1 MKIVCLICIVV
12 FLVCSF
18 GAFAQGAYLEKGQ
31 NGFGCE
37 AWAMWSLDAF
47 EGVRVVTGYS
57 IAGILDIGFDLGYT
71 LGELGGSSAS
81 ELGIG
86 FAYKANVLKQSP
98 RIPLSLQIMGSY
110 GLVNVSS
117 DYLEAND
124 LIRRGTGYT
133 IGVSLS
139 RNFRITSFWLIRMIL
154 LTDYESISYT
164 DTKVVTTTT
173 DENVVNVE
181 NLEHI
186 GTLFFGGGLGFLF
199 VFPRGSILA
208 VQAELRADQDL
219 ELQIHPI
226 IAVAFPQK

>member
-18 GAFAQGAYLEKGQ
+18 GAFAQGTYLEKGQ
-31 NGFGCE
+31 NGFGGE
-37 AWAMWSLDAF
+37 VRLMWSQDGF
-47 EGVRVVTGYS
+47 KGMGVVTGYS

-71 LGELGGSSAS
+71 LGELEGTSST
-81 ELGIG
+81 ELGVA
-86 FAYKANVLKQSP
+86 FDYNVNVLKQSA
-98 RIPLSLQIMGSY
+98 RVPLSLQIMGSY

-117 DYLEAND
+117 EYLDTRD

-133 IGVSLS
+133 IGVDLS
-139 RNFRITSFWLIRMIL
+139 RNFRLTSYWLLRMNGL
-154 LTDYESISYT
+154 VDYESFTYT
-164 DTKVVTTTT
+164 DTDTSAVPPTVA
-173 DENVVNVE
+173 VQ
-181 NLEHI
+181 EHI
-186 GTLFFGGGLGFLF
+186 GNLLFGGGLGFLF
-199 VFPRGSILA
+199 VFPRGSTLA

>member
-18 GAFAQGAYLEKGQ
+18 GAFAQGTYLEKGQ
-31 NGFGCE
+31 NGFGGE
-37 AWAMWSLDAF
+37 VRLMWSQDGF
-47 EGVRVVTGYS
+47 EGVGVVTGYS

-71 LGELGGSSAS
+71 LGELQGSSAS
-81 ELGIG
+81 ELAIG

-98 RIPLSLQIMGSY
+98 QIPLSLQIMGSY

-117 DYLEAND
+117 DYLDAND

-133 IGVSLS
+133 IGVGLS
-139 RNFRITSFWLIRMIL
+139 RNFRLTSYWLLRMNVL
-154 LTDYESISYT
+154 VDYESFTYNER
-164 DTKVVTTTT
+164 KVAAPTIIT
-173 DENVVNVE
+173 NP
-181 NLEHI
+181 EHV
-186 GTLFFGGGLGFLF
+186 GNLFFGGGLGSLF
-199 VFPRGSILA
+199 VFPRGSTLA

-219 ELQIHPI
+219 QLQIHPI

>member
-1 MKIVCLICIVV
+1 MRIVCLICIVV

-31 NGFGCE
+31 NGFGGE
-37 AWAMWSLDAF
+37 VRLMWSQDGFRGL
-47 EGVRVVTGYS
+47 GVVTGYS

-71 LGELGGSSAS
+71 LGEVGGTSAS

-117 DYLEAND
+117 DYLNAND
-124 LIRRGTGYT
+124 LIRRATGYT
-133 IGVSLS
+133 IGVDLS
-139 RNFRITSFWLIRMIL
+139 RNFRLTSYWLLRMNVL
-154 LTDYESISYT
+154 VDYQSFTYT
-164 DTKVVTTTT
+164 DTDTSVAPPVVAAQ
-173 DENVVNVE
+173 
-181 NLEHI
+181 EHI
-186 GTLFFGGGLGFLF
+186 GNLFFGGGLGFLF
-199 VFPRGSILA
+199 VFPMGSTLA
-208 VQAELRADQDL
+208 VQAELRANQDL

-226 IAVAFPQK
+226 IALAFPQK

>member
-1 MKIVCLICIVV
+1 MRIVCLICIVV

-18 GAFAQGAYLEKGQ
+18 GAFAQGAYLEKGE
-31 NGFGCE
+31 NGLGGE
-37 AWAMWSLDAF
+37 ARGIWSRDGF
-47 EGVRVVTGYS
+47 EGVGIVPGYS

-71 LGELGGSSAS
+71 LGEIGGSIAS

-86 FAYKANVLKQSP
+86 FAYRAHVLKQSP

-117 DYLEAND
+117 EYLDTND

-133 IGVSLS
+133 IGVDLS
-139 RNFRITSFWLIRMIL
+139 RNFRLTSYWLLRMNV
-154 LTDYESISYT
+154 LTDFESITYNDRKFDNPT
-164 DTKVVTTTT
+164 VIT
-173 DENVVNVE
+173 NQ
-181 NLEHI
+181 EHV
-186 GTLFFGGGLGFLF
+186 GSLFFGGGLGFLF
-199 VFPRGSILA
+199 VFPRGSTLA

-226 IAVAFPQK
+226 LAVAFPQK